1 MIIRRSVNYDFP
13 LDIVVCGAE
22 RLTVEGLDKAQE
34 DYSVATG
41 LLRRRK
47 IPANSICFHC
57 QQAGEKYLKAL
68 LQERDLRFGR
78 THDLEEL
85 LRLAGQKAP
94 RLLSLAGDL
103 RLLSDYSVRYRYPG
117 FDATPYQARR
127 AVQAARRVRVS
138 LLAMLTSEQRERR

>member
-1 MIIRRSVNYDFP
+1 MGRGSTKS
-13 LDIVVCGAE
+13 LTAE
-22 RLTVEGLDKAQE
+22 WLDKAQE

-47 IPANSICFHC
+47 IPVSSICFHC

-68 LQERDLRFGR
+68 LQERDVRFGR

-85 LRLAGQKAP
+85 LRLAGGKAP
-94 RLLSLAGDL
+94 RLLSLADDF

-117 FDATPYQARR
+117 FDATPHTKLVVPSKQ
-127 AVQAARRVRVS
+127 QGRVRVS
-138 LLAMLTSEQRERR
+138 LLAMLTPEQRERR